1 MSKTD
6 QREWR
11 NLIFDYIS
19 SRQNLR
25 TILLLIDAR
34 RQLTKDDNKMIEF
47 FERQGLGWTCVITKV
62 DKIKKSEVSSKMIN
76 LKNALK
82 NKITLYPHLFCTS
95 SEKKTGLEELRA
107 YIAMFAKN

>member
-1 MSKTD
+1 
-6 QREWR
+6 
-11 NLIFDYIS
+11 
-19 SRQNLR
+19 
-25 TILLLIDAR
+25 
-34 RQLTKDDNKMIEF
+34 MIQF

-62 DKIKKSEVSSKMIN
+62 DKIKKSEVNTKMVN
-76 LKNALK
+76 LKTALN